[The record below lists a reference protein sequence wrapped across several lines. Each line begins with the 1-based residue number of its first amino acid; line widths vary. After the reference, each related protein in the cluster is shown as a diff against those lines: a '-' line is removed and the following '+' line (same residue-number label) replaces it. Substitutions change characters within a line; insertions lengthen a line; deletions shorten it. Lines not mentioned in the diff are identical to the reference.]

1 MEVSWR
7 LLLLLKILRIPAKFG
22 FYISWKGI
30 KVCAVSYGVILVLT
44 LFNNLRRVHFSRP
57 VELLSGGNAGERE
70 PKKQAFM
77 AIAGFG
83 CLGTGY
89 YLAVTTESIIDAL
102 GVIFYSSPSC
112 YGRNISGIYFRQYCD
127 FEAAAQEKKVLL

>member
-1 MEVSWR
+1 M
-7 LLLLLKILRIPAKFG
+7 
-22 FYISWKGI
+22 
-30 KVCAVSYGVILVLT
+30 ILVLT

-57 VELLSGGNAGERE
+57 VELLSGGSAGERE
-70 PKKQAFM
+70 PKSKLFM

-102 GVIFYSSPSC
+102 GVFFI
-112 YGRNISGIYFRQYCD
+112 
-127 FEAAAQEKKVLL
+127 AVLLVKMCIRDSS